1 MHRVYFCFDY
11 SRDLERVKKIYQLP
25 NVLSRS
31 AGGFQTSEVWQGAA
45 KRGDAAAK
53 GLIND
58 ALMNT
63 TVTVVCIGS
72 RTSHGKFLV
81 YELERSLEMGN
92 GLVGIKINH
101 LPDQDGIRDKD
112 VPVPPVIEEEGFKVY
127 AFSDKR
133 ELAAHID
140 EAAELAKQ
148 RAQGAD

>member
-1 MHRVYFCFDY
+1 MRRVYFSFDY

-72 RTSHGKFLV
+72 RTAHSKFLV

-92 GLVGIKINH
+92 GLVGIKINNM
-101 LPDQDGIRDKD
+101 PDQDGVRDKD
-112 VPVPPVIEEEGFKVY
+112 APVPAVIESEGFKIY
-127 AFSDKR
+127 TFSDKDN
-133 ELAAHID
+133 LSAHIE
-140 EAAELAKQ
+140 EAAELAKL
-148 RAQGAD
+148 RS